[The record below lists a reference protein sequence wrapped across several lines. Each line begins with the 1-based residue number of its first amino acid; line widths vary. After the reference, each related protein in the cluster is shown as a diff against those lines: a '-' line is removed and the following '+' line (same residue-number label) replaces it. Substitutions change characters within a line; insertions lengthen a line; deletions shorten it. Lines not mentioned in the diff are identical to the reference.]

1 MKILPIAQR
10 IEQQPSKLLVGGS
23 SPSGQAKQRPS
34 GGIGRHKGLKI
45 PRLIACRFESG
56 LGYQKINYAPVTQW

>member
-23 SPSGQAKQRPS
+23 SPSGQAKQS
-34 GGIGRHKGLKI
+34 GCGGTGLRTELKI
-45 PRLIACRFESG
+45 LR
-56 LGYQKINYAPVTQW
+56 Q